1 MNEDLQHLKIL
12 SVFHYV
18 VAGIGAVFACFP
30 ILHLMTGIFML
41 SGGFFIPDD
50 PSLQMPFPFWM
61 FGLMFTLIPAAII
74 VIGWAFAISMAVAG
88 YFLSKQRNYMFCLVM
103 AGIACIF
110 MPFGTVLG
118 VFTLIVLL
126 RPSVKTLFN
135 YPPPAQA

>member
-12 SVFHYV
+12 SAFHYV
-18 VAGIGAVFACFP
+18 VAGISAIIACFP
-30 ILHLMTGIFML
+30 VFHLTIGLSML
-41 SGGFFIPDD
+41 TGGFFAIDD
-50 PSLQMPFPFWM
+50 PSMPFPLWI

-74 VIGWAFAISMAVAG
+74 LLGSTFAISMAVAG
-88 YFLSKQRNYMFCLVM
+88 YFLGKQRNYMFCLVM

-110 MPFGTVLG
+110 TPFGTVLG
-118 VFTLIVLL
+118 VFTIIVLL